1 MVRRKPLNES
11 YTLVL
16 GGAAGQGIQFIE
28 TILVNS
34 LKQCG
39 YHVFATKEYMSRIRG
54 GVNTT
59 EIRIGTNRVQ
69 AHVEKIDLLLPL
81 KQGVIEHLGN
91 RVKGET
97 LVVGDRAVLGTNSVH
112 DISLTD
118 ISANLGNKIY
128 SNTVALGVISEIL
141 QVTESII
148 QKEIKK
154 LLSGKPKTV
163 ITKNMEAL
171 KAGRDW
177 VINKA
182 DTFQNA
188 FTINPNEKISNELV
202 MNGADAITLG
212 ALGGGCNAAFAY
224 PMTPG
229 SSVFI
234 NLAKLSKDHNIL
246 VEQVEDEISVVNMAL
261 GAWYAGARPIIS
273 TSGGGFALMTEGI
286 SLAGMIESPLVV
298 HLAQRPGPATGL
310 PTRTEQG
317 DLNLVRYAG
326 HGDFPRIILSPGTL
340 EQGFVLTQK
349 AFDMADTY
357 QVPVFILTDQ
367 FYVDTFYNTPKF
379 ECKNVGGKSQIIQT
393 DDNYKRYAITKD
405 GISPR
410 SIPGAGSGRV
420 CVDSDEHDETGH
432 ITEDLDGVRVPM
444 ADKRMRKHETVSQN
458 VLDPELIGPE
468 DYKTLLIGWGST
480 YTAIKEALES
490 IANTDLAFLFCP
502 QVYPLPS
509 SVSHYINVAEHVVA
523 IENNQIGHFADLIQG
538 EIGVRINT
546 RILKYNGMPFSVEEL
561 VEKIGREL

>member
-1 MVRRKPLNES
+1 MAIQQLLNES
-11 YTLVL
+11 YTIVL

-28 TILVNS
+28 TILVTS
-34 LKQCG
+34 LKECG

-54 GVNTT
+54 GINTT

-69 AHVEKIDLLLPL
+69 AHVDKIDLLLPL
-81 KQGVIEHLGN
+81 KPGVIEHLGK
-91 RVKGET
+91 RVGENT
-97 LVVGDRAVLGTNSVH
+97 VVVGDRAVVGTNSVH
-112 DISLTD
+112 DISLAE
-118 ISANLGNKIY
+118 ISTKLGDKIY
-128 SNTVALGVISEIL
+128 SNAVALGVISEIL
-141 QVTESII
+141 QIDDSII
-148 QKEIKK
+148 HSKIGNK
-154 LLSGKPKTV
+154 LKGKSEQI
-163 ITKNMEAL
+163 ITKNKEAIRS
-171 KAGRDW
+171 GRLW
-177 VINKA
+177 VEEKTDI
-182 DTFQNA
+182 FQNS
-188 FTINPNEKISNELV
+188 FTLNHHEEVKNELV
-202 MNGADAITLG
+202 LTGADAITLG
-212 ALGGGCNAAFAY
+212 SLAGGCNAAFAY

-234 NLAKLSKDHNIL
+234 NLAELSKHHDIL
-246 VEQVEDEISVVNMAL
+246 VEQVEDEIGVVNMAL

-340 EQGFVLTQK
+340 EQGFTLAQK

-367 FYVDTFYNTPKF
+367 FYVDTYYNTPKF
-379 ECKNVGGKSQIIQT
+379 LCEDIGGNPQIVHT
-393 DDNYKRYAITKD
+393 GDDYKRYALTEN

-444 ADKRMRKHETVSQN
+444 ADKRMRKHETVSKN
-458 VLDPELIGPE
+458 VLEPELIGPE
-468 DYKTLLIGWGST
+468 DYKTLIIGWGST
-480 YTAIKEALES
+480 YTAIKEALEYISDDS
-490 IANTDLAFLFCP
+490 IAFLFCP

-509 SVSHYINVAEHVVA
+509 SMTTYLDNSEQIIA

-538 EIGVRINT
+538 EIGIRINT